1 MAYSSTY
8 DSDENFDY
16 LFKIVLIGDAGVGKT
31 CVVQR
36 FKTGVFTERHGS
48 TIGVDFTM
56 KTLVLDGKR
65 VKLQVWDTA
74 GQERFRTITQS
85 YYRSANG
92 VIIAYD
98 ITKRD
103 TFNNIERWLA
113 DVSRYAGT
121 NIEKVLIGN
130 KSDLANL
137 REVDPEEAYYLA
149 EQHGMLATM
158 ETSAKDATNIEDAFV
173 SLARVLKENYAKVAL
188 EEHAQGIVITS
199 GSNVSSI
206 DRRLTNCCR

>member
-1 MAYSSTY
+1 MSYPHHM
-8 DSDENFDY
+8 DSDDSFDY

-36 FKTGVFTERHGS
+36 FKSGTFLEKQHS

-56 KTLVLDGKR
+56 KTLTIDGKK

-98 ITKRD
+98 ITKKD
-103 TFNNIERWLA
+103 TFSNVPRWID
-113 DVSRYAGT
+113 DVQKYAGD
-121 NIEKVLIGN
+121 NVVQILIGN
-130 KSDLANL
+130 KKDLENI
-137 REVDPEEAYYLA
+137 REVDFSEAQALA
-149 EQHGMLATM
+149 AHHDMMECL
-158 ETSAKDATNIEDAFV
+158 ETSAKDSTNIEQVFWR
-173 SLARVLKENYAKVAL
+173 LGTELKRRQTGGPLLEN
-188 EEHAQGIVITS
+188 GTS
-199 GSNVSSI
+199 GNISFNSKRVDGWGCCSSS
-206 DRRLTNCCR
+206 